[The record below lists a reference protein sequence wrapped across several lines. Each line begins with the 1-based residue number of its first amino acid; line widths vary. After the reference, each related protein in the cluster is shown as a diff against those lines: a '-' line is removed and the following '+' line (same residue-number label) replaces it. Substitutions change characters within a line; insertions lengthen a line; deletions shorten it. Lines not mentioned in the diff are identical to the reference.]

1 MNSGDVLKVC
11 VLNQEKEI
19 IMTTCRNEPSKEE
32 ETILNWLNKRIQRIE
47 NSYLDL

>member
-11 VLNQEKEI
+11 VLNQEKET
-19 IMTTCRNEPSKEE
+19 IMFACRHKPSEE
-32 ETILNWLNKRIQRIE
+32 DETILNWLSERIQRIE